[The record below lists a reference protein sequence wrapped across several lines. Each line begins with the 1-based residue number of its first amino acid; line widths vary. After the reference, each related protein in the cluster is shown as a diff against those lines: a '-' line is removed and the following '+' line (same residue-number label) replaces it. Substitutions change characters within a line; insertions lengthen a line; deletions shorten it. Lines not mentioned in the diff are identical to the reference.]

1 MQNVE
6 KYCKNIVELQKASL
20 FVDVEFFGEMLLQN
34 VEILLK
40 KLEMQIIKAIVDVD
54 FSYFHLQIMIF

>member
-20 FVDVEFFGEMLLQN
+20 FVNVEFWVKCYCRMQKFYLKAYRN
-34 VEILLK
+34 V
-40 KLEMQIIKAIVDVD
+40 D
-54 FSYFHLQIMIF
+54 YNGIFKGNCNF